1 MLRPWLGAS
10 LIEVN
15 PDYANAAGLDRAA
28 GALVSYV
35 ADDSPAAN
43 AGLKTGDIVVS
54 VDGKEVADPNAFQY
68 RFTTRGTSG
77 EASLEILRGGT
88 RRKLTIALMVA
99 PENPPRDTRNLTGS
113 HPLAGAKVANLS
125 PAVADELSITE
136 TKGVVVL
143 ETEFYSNARRVG
155 IQPGDIVV
163 EVNGEKIE
171 TAQGL
176 EKVMS
181 KSARLWHMS
190 IQRGGG
196 LIRTTIGL

>member
-1 MLRPWLGAS
+1 M
-10 LIEVN
+10 
-15 PDYANAAGLDRAA
+15 
-28 GALVSYV
+28 
-35 ADDSPAAN
+35 
-43 AGLKTGDIVVS
+43 
-54 VDGKEVADPNAFQY
+54 
-68 RFTTRGTSG
+68 
-77 EASLEILRGGT
+77 
-88 RRKLTIALMVA
+88 
-99 PENPPRDTRNLTGS
+99 
-113 HPLAGAKVANLS
+113 
-125 PAVADELSITE
+125 
-136 TKGVVVL
+136 VL